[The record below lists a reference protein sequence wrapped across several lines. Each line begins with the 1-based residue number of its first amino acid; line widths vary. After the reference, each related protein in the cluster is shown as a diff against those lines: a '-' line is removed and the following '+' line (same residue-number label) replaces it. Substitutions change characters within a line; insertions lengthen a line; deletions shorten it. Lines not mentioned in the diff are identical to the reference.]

1 METMS
6 AKEHQL
12 KKAQSAKLILWFAM
26 ISMVMMFA
34 GLTSAY
40 LVSSSIKDWI
50 DDFTMP
56 SAFMWSTLVIMMSSF
71 TIHFA
76 KNAIKKDDRKKAT
89 LMLWLTYT
97 LGLLFVWLQFYG
109 FSQFVAQGLYVTGP
123 SSNVMVSFIY
133 VVVFAHF
140 LHLFGGLLALSIV
153 IYNHYKQKYNSGQTI
168 GIELAA
174 MFWHFLD
181 VLWVLLFLFFYFY

>member
-40 LVSSSIKDWI
+40 LVSSSRKDWLV
-50 DDFTMP
+50 DFTMP
-56 SAFMWSTLVIMMSSF
+56 SAFMWSTLVIIVSSF
-71 TIHFA
+71 TLHLA
-76 KNAIKKDDRKKAT
+76 KKAIKKDDRKETT
-89 LMLWLTYT
+89 LLLWLTYV
-97 LGLLFVWLQFYG
+97 LGLGFVWLQFYG

-140 LHLFGGLLALSIV
+140 LHLFGGLIALSIV
-153 IYNHYKQKYNSGQTI
+153 IYNHYKQKYNSAQTL

>member
-40 LVSSSIKDWI
+40 LVSSSRKDWI

>member
-40 LVSSSIKDWI
+40 LVSSSRKDWLV
-50 DDFTMP
+50 DFTMP
-56 SAFMWSTLVIMMSSF
+56 SAFMWSTLVIIVSSF
-71 TIHFA
+71 TLHLA
-76 KNAIKKDDRKKAT
+76 KKAIKKDDRKAT
-89 LMLWLTYT
+89 TSLLWLTYV
-97 LGLLFVWLQFYG
+97 LGLVFVWLQFYG

-123 SSNVMVSFIY
+123 SSHVMVSFIY

-140 LHLFGGLLALSIV
+140 LHLFGGLIALSIV
-153 IYNHYKQKYNSGQTI
+153 IYNHYKQKYNSTQTL